1 MSTDRNERS
10 NGGDAAGLK
19 RPFMLAYTVKAIDDG
34 RNSVWSKIGAAW
46 SHKDGQGYEIRM
58 DALPVD
64 GRVVLRTVKDKDADQ
79 SGEVLDRSPQ

>member
-1 MSTDRNERS
+1 MSTDRNER
-10 NGGDAAGLK
+10 NGSEAAGLK
-19 RPFMLAYTVKAIDDG
+19 RPFMLAYTVKDIEDG

-46 SHKDGQGYEIRM
+46 AHKDGQGYEIRM

-64 GRVVLRTVKDKDADQ
+64 GRVVLRTVKDKDADH